1 MFNLEGK
8 RVLVTGA
15 TGGIGAAVS
24 EALLSQGAKLVISG
38 SRADI
43 LSDYSSRL
51 GKQVFAVPC
60 DLGDASSTEN
70 LCEQAYEILGGLDVF
85 VHSAGIVKDNLVVRM
100 KDTEWLEVQNI
111 NLNAG
116 FRIARACLKPMMK
129 ARWGRII
136 FVTSVVG
143 AMGNPGQA
151 NYAASKAGLTGM
163 AKAMAAEVATRG
175 VTVNCVAPGF
185 IETAMTDKLSD
196 KQRES
201 VISAIPS
208 AKIGTVAD
216 IAAGCVYLASEEASY
231 VTGQTLHIN
240 GGMAMI

>member
-8 RVLVTGA
+8 RALVTGA
-15 TGGIGAAVS
+15 TGGIGAAVM
-24 EALLSQGAKLVISG
+24 EALHLHGAKLVISG
-38 SRADI
+38 SKADI
-43 LSDYSSRL
+43 LNHHSARL
-51 GKQVFAVPC
+51 GERVFSMPC
-60 DLGDASSTEN
+60 NLGDPISTEN
-70 LCEQAYEILGGLDVF
+70 LCKQACELLGGLEIL
-85 VHSAGIVKDNLVVRM
+85 VHCAGIVQDNLSIRM
-100 KDTEWLEVQNI
+100 KDSEWSEVINI

-116 FRIARACLKPMMK
+116 FRLARASLKPMMK

-143 AMGNPGQA
+143 SMGNPGQA

-163 AKAMAAEVATRG
+163 AKAMAAEVASRA

-185 IETAMTDKLSD
+185 IETAMTEKLSD

-208 AKIGTVAD
+208 AKIGTVMD

>member
-8 RVLVTGA
+8 RALVTGA
-15 TGGIGAAVS
+15 TGGIGTAVS
-24 EALLSQGAKLVISG
+24 EALHSQGAGLVISG
-38 SRADI
+38 SKAEI
-43 LSDYSSRL
+43 LNDFSARL
-51 GKQVFAVPC
+51 GDRVFALPC
-60 DLGDASSTEN
+60 DLSDASSIDN
-70 LCEQAYEILGGLDVF
+70 LCERACEIMGGVDIL
-85 VHSAGIVKDNLVVRM
+85 VHSAGIVQDNLAIRM
-100 KDTEWLEVQNI
+100 KDSEWLEVLNI

-116 FRIARACLKPMMK
+116 FRLARASIKPMMK

-143 AMGNPGQA
+143 AMGNFGQA

-163 AKAMAAEVATRG
+163 AKTLALEVATRG
-175 VTVNCVAPGF
+175 ITVNCVAPGF

-196 KQRES
+196 KQREN

-208 AKIGTVAD
+208 AKIGKVTD

-231 VTGQTLHIN
+231 VSGQTLHIN